1 MSSLFLL
8 DIYDN
13 RLIRIFDY
21 QLFLVV
27 VACLLNQLGIG
38 RQYALVF
45 YYQDCLNVQ
54 VSHLGD
60 PKSGRFS
67 KVDLQDLTRYSQQS
81 IEYFVGKNPV
91 ISR

>member
-1 MSSLFLL
+1 MHWF
-8 DIYDN
+8 
-13 RLIRIFDY
+13 
-21 QLFLVV
+21 
-27 VACLLNQLGIG
+27 
-38 RQYALVF
+38 F